1 MRKPRA
7 VSRLIATTVTAASFA
22 LALGLS
28 GCQREPDATP
38 EPKPEATKSENPP
51 ASVNPP
57 AQGPSAPR
65 RLAQTEGIPESGVEL
80 GWGWNTR
87 TGSVVSNRCV
97 EFAPVKAT
105 GQRAT
110 LSMREVS
117 DKSDVMDSLGV
128 SASVSVSAIFGAKGS
143 AQAEF
148 AKDSKVSSTSTSLL
162 LRATVENGVIF
173 TGPKQDPMKARRAFP
188 AIAEN
193 GQPAP
198 PSLDWKKWQEE
209 PPQRA
214 HDEVVLTP
222 WADDLLRKQG
232 VKAFLRHCG
241 DSYVS
246 AIYSG
251 ADLLAITTFT
261 ATSQTQKENITAA
274 LQAEYGVVQASA
286 SVKKN
291 KESTL
296 ESTNMHVSYMQVGG
310 GSGILPTT
318 RELLVTKLGG
328 LAKEAAQD
336 PKFHSMEVTPYDQLA
351 SWPVGSIPPDDPEA
365 DDTMSNYYWALT
377 SLNDDIQSILDDFE
391 KFSPLTGLGF
401 AELQALQDEV
411 NKLRADIRLGA
422 RFERTGTPE
431 QSFTFR
437 SRRLAVLNAEPRT
450 SFSADWAKRS
460 FLPKLEESVPQ
471 RNVNLLRLS
480 LPLPLSAAAGLSE
493 KTAARAV
500 VEFYVGR
507 QSKRICARNPRDSE
521 CLSNEQLR
529 KLEGDVRLNYPTPVG
544 ARKGVLRLRNIRD
557 GLCLTSPDGK
567 GTSRLITAK
576 CEDSNPSQYFYLA
589 RNGQRCSLRLDSGA
603 LNANGQA
610 DKSLVLT
617 AYSSGVVHAP
627 CNQRTNA
634 QFWTIRNDGQ
644 VDVFLADEPSHLRSC
659 LESGGGRQGC
669 APGAV
674 RADGLFTEMEGRVP
688 VAEAVW
694 AASRFIASSRQSTNC
709 CTQPSRS
716 GQTLRPGSS
725 PCPRSSKL
733 GPATPASRASYSQS
747 ANPRND
753 ARRRP
758 TARIAADSPA
768 LDRGSRRV
776 ETHCCSST

>member
-1 MRKPRA
+1 MKKPRA
-7 VSRLIATTVTAASFA
+7 VSRLIATTVTATSFA

-38 EPKPEATKSENPP
+38 QPNPEATKSANPP
-51 ASVNPP
+51 GSVNPP
-57 AQGPSAPR
+57 AQGPSAPQ

-117 DKSDVMDSLGV
+117 DKSDVMHSLGV

-143 AQAEF
+143 AQAAF

-173 TGPKQDPMKARRAFP
+173 TGPSQDPMKARRAFP

-209 PPQRA
+209 PPKQA

-222 WADDLLRKQG
+222 WADALVRKQG

-241 DSYVS
+241 DAYVS

-261 ATSQTQKENITAA
+261 STDKTQKEKITAA

-286 SVKKN
+286 SVEKSR
-291 KESTL
+291 ESTL
-296 ESTNMHVSYMQVGG
+296 GSTNMQVSYMQIGG
-310 GSGILPTT
+310 GSGILPTN

-351 SWPVGSIPPDDPEA
+351 SWPADSIPPEDPEA
-365 DDTMSNYYWALT
+365 DETISNYYWALT
-377 SLNDDIQSILDDFE
+377 SLNDDIQSILDDFDN
-391 KFSPLTGLGF
+391 FSPLTGLGF

-411 NKLRADIRLGA
+411 NTLRADIRLGA
-422 RFERTGTPE
+422 RFERTGVPA
-431 QSFTFR
+431 QSFSFR
-437 SRRLAVLNAEPRT
+437 SRQLAALNTEPRT
-450 SFSADWAKRS
+450 SFSADWAKQR
-460 FLPKLEESVPQ
+460 FLPKLEASVPQ
-471 RNVNLLRLS
+471 RNVNLLRLN
-480 LPLPLSAAAGLSE
+480 LPLPLSAARGSSE
-493 KTAARAV
+493 RTAAQAV

-507 QSKRICARNPRDSE
+507 QAKRICARDPRDSE
-521 CLSNEQLR
+521 CLSNAQLS
-529 KLEGDVRLNYPTPVG
+529 KLADDVRLNYPTPVA
-544 ARKGVLRLRNIRD
+544 ARTGTFRLRNIRD

-567 GTSRLITAK
+567 SASRLITAK
-576 CEDSNPSQYFYLA
+576 CADDNPGQNFTLA
-589 RNGQRCSLRLDSGA
+589 GTYQSCNFHLE
-603 LNANGQA
+603 A
-610 DKSLVLT
+610 DKSLALT
-617 AYSSGVVHAP
+617 ASSSGVLQRP
-627 CNQRTNA
+627 CSRRSGTQS
-634 QFWTIRNDGQ
+634 WTIAGDGE
-644 VDVFLADEPSHLRSC
+644 VSVMRADASSHLRSC
-659 LESGGGRQGC
+659 LESGGEDKDAFLAPC
-669 APGAV
+669 AGTGYAQRWKV
-674 RADGLFTEMEGRVP
+674 V
-688 VAEAVW
+688 
-694 AASRFIASSRQSTNC
+694 SR
-709 CTQPSRS
+709 
-716 GQTLRPGSS
+716 
-725 PCPRSSKL
+725 
-733 GPATPASRASYSQS
+733 
-747 ANPRND
+747 
-753 ARRRP
+753 
-758 TARIAADSPA
+758 
-768 LDRGSRRV
+768 
-776 ETHCCSST
+776 

>member
-1 MRKPRA
+1 MKKPRA
-7 VSRLIATTVTAASFA
+7 VSRLIATVVSATSVT
-22 LALGLS
+22 LILGLPA
-28 GCQREPDATP
+28 CQRKPDAAP
-38 EPKPEATKSENPP
+38 ESKPEATRSENPP
-51 ASVNPP
+51 ATVNPP
-57 AQGPSAPR
+57 AHGPSTAR
-65 RLAQTEGIPESGVEL
+65 RPAQTEGIPESGVEL
-80 GWGWNTR
+80 GWGWDTR
-87 TGSVVSNRCV
+87 TGSVLSNRCV

-128 SASVSVSAIFGAKGS
+128 SASVSVSAILGAKGS
-143 AQAEF
+143 AQASF

-173 TGPKQDPMKARRAFP
+173 TGPKQDPLKARRAFP

-209 PPQRA
+209 PPQQA
-214 HDEVVLTP
+214 HDEVVLTA
-222 WADDLLRKQG
+222 WAGDLLRKQG
-232 VKAFLRHCG
+232 IKAFLRHCG

-261 ATSQTQKENITAA
+261 ASSQTQKENITAA

-296 ESTNMHVSYMQVGG
+296 ESTNMHVSYMQIGG

-318 RELLVTKLGG
+318 RELLVAKLGG

-351 SWPVGSIPPDDPEA
+351 SWPPVDSIPAEDPEA
-365 DDTMSNYYWALT
+365 DDTISNYYWALT
-377 SLNDDIQSILDDFE
+377 SLNDDIQSILDNFE
-391 KFSPLTGLGF
+391 MFSPLTGLGF

-422 RFERTGTPE
+422 RFERTGAPA
-431 QSFTFR
+431 QSFTFQ
-437 SRRLAVLNAEPRT
+437 SRRLVALNAEPRT
-450 SFSADWAKRS
+450 AFSADWAKRR

-471 RNVNLLRLS
+471 RNVNLLRLN
-480 LPLPLSAAAGLSE
+480 LPLPLSAAASLSE

-507 QSKRICARNPRDSE
+507 QSRRICARTPGDSE
-521 CLSNEQLR
+521 CLSNAQLR
-529 KLEGDVRLNYPTPVG
+529 KLEGDVRLNYPTPVAARTG
-544 ARKGVLRLRNIRD
+544 ALRLRNIRD

-567 GTSRLITAK
+567 SVSRLITAK
-576 CEDSNPSQYFYLA
+576 CQDNDPSQRFLLA
-589 RNGQRCSLRLDSGA
+589 RNATSCNFRLESGA
-603 LNANGQA
+603 LDAKDQA

-617 AYSSGVVHAP
+617 AYSTGVLHERCNRRSG
-627 CNQRTNA
+627 A
-634 QFWTIRNDGQ
+634 QIWAFTGEGN
-644 VDVFLADEPSHLRSC
+644 VSAVLADRPSHVRSC
-659 LESGGGRQGC
+659 LESGGEGKDALLAPC
-669 APGAV
+669 AQK
-674 RADGLFTEMEGRVP
+674 D
-688 VAEAVW
+688 
-694 AASRFIASSRQSTNC
+694 
-709 CTQPSRS
+709 
-716 GQTLRPGSS
+716 
-725 PCPRSSKL
+725 
-733 GPATPASRASYSQS
+733 YSQ
-747 ANPRND
+747 
-753 ARRRP
+753 
-758 TARIAADSPA
+758 
-768 LDRGSRRV
+768 GWKV
-776 ETHCCSST
+776 VFQ